1 MRTAPIAAYFPN
13 DSLKRK
19 AFTEAQSRLTHSDP
33 KATIAATAITEL
45 TALFLT
51 SRAHPSDEQ
60 ILESLTNISEDQ
72 EWLQI
77 LESLK
82 TCFVE
87 GRNLQDLLLQLGANP
102 AKGISGYVYQ
112 TVPCVLLTGLRNQWD
127 FETTITEL
135 IAAGGDTDTTA
146 AIAGALCG
154 SLGGIENIPK
164 KWISG
169 IREWPTTKE
178 DLTTLANA
186 FPAESKIRIR
196 PGWSP
201 LLLIRN
207 LMFLGIVLFHGFARL
222 LPQSLLSKK

>member
-135 IAAGGDTDTTA
+135 IATGGDTDTTA

-164 KWISG
+164 NGSLASG
-169 IREWPTTKE
+169 SGPLQR
-178 DLTTLANA
+178 
-186 FPAESKIRIR
+186 KI
-196 PGWSP
+196 SP
-201 LLLIRN
+201 LLRT
-207 LMFLGIVLFHGFARL
+207 
-222 LPQSLLSKK
+222 LSRQNPRSESDPDGHLSCSSEI